1 MKLSPAPARQ
11 SAAPVSP
18 REGNNVTNGFRRY
31 RRPNANRG
39 SEANGPLPLGPLCA
53 GGGDEGGGSAP
64 RRPCPRSYGTAGRP
78 PAAPLRFPF
87 PQKGPIDPRIFS
99 VVFKTLIKQTRIW
112 FPLRGFKPFFNRRT
126 QEQHRKRFELSNVNV
141 TLSASNRRRESGIPC
156 SPQTNAAFTTTVPR
170 ASPPG
175 VPLSRRQ
182 RTPTPPSGF
191 CLRTTLT
198 SHPGSADSS
207 AFPFLLHCVSPRISA
222 LGTAAVGLNQ
232 NPTGNAAKSP
242 VSPLPHTP
250 TPREQRGIIYISAA
264 TQNEGAE
271 GERHFGLQDG
281 RPRAARPGAPPQPS
295 DAR

>member
-87 PQKGPIDPRIFS
+87 PQKDQWIRASFLSFS
-99 VVFKTLIKQTRIW
+99 KRSSNKRAFIW

-126 QEQHRKRFELSNVNV
+126 QQQHRKRFELSNVNV

-182 RTPTPPSGF
+182 RTPTPP
-191 CLRTTLT
+191 
-198 SHPGSADSS
+198 P
-207 AFPFLLHCVSPRISA
+207 AFVF
-222 LGTAAVGLNQ
+222 
-232 NPTGNAAKSP
+232 AK
-242 VSPLPHTP
+242 L
-250 TPREQRGIIYISAA
+250 
-264 TQNEGAE
+264 
-271 GERHFGLQDG
+271 
-281 RPRAARPGAPPQPS
+281 
-295 DAR
+295 

>member
-1 MKLSPAPARQ
+1 MPEGGTRG
-11 SAAPVSP
+11 AAPHRAARVRVP
-18 REGNNVTNGFRRY
+18 
-31 RRPNANRG
+31 
-39 SEANGPLPLGPLCA
+39 
-53 GGGDEGGGSAP
+53 
-64 RRPCPRSYGTAGRP
+64 TAR
-78 PAAPLRFPF
+78 PAAPPPLPF
-87 PQKGPIDPRIFS
+87 ASRSPKKDQSIRASFLSFS
-99 VVFKTLIKQTRIW
+99 KRSSNKRAFIW

-250 TPREQRGIIYISAA
+250 TPREQRGILYISAA

>member
-1 MKLSPAPARQ
+1 MCRRGGRGGRLRTAPPVSAFLRHGRPPPRRSPSLPVPPKRTNRSAHLFCRFQNAHQTNARLFGFPFGVLNRSLTAELRNNTGNVSNFRTLTLPSAPLIEGGKVAFPAAPKRTQRLPPQSPAPH
-11 SAAPVSP
+11 
-18 REGNNVTNGFRRY
+18 
-31 RRPNANRG
+31 RPA
-39 SEANGPLPLGPLCA
+39 
-53 GGGDEGGGSAP
+53 
-64 RRPCPRSYGTAGRP
+64 
-78 PAAPLRFPF
+78 FP
-87 PQKGPIDPRIFS
+87 S
-99 VVFKTLIKQTRIW
+99 
-112 FPLRGFKPFFNRRT
+112 
-126 QEQHRKRFELSNVNV
+126 
-141 TLSASNRRRESGIPC
+141 
-156 SPQTNAAFTTTVPR
+156 
-170 ASPPG
+170 
-175 VPLSRRQ
+175 
-182 RTPTPPSGF
+182 PSGF

-232 NPTGNAAKSP
+232 TPTGNAAKSP

-281 RPRAARPGAPPQPS
+281 RPRAAWPGAPPQPS